1 MSFQR
6 KGRFGPYRMVDAV
19 RKLNER
25 YNFFN
30 QVVLFALPLIILL
43 PFFLGGDIYL
53 LSRSELGSDYTAKQL
68 PNALFFQ
75 QVWRETKSLPTWQP
89 RFMSGVPVLGNPSFL
104 ISYPPYWI
112 VALLPAPLA
121 LNLLFALHL
130 GLAGFGVFNVAR
142 IRFKLSSLAA
152 TCGGIAYM
160 FSPKLLA
167 HVSGGQLDIIIA
179 VAWLPIALLG
189 VDRVL
194 LGFSFGW
201 GWLAG
206 LAFGFMF
213 VGHAP
218 TAFLAAIFLVAYI
231 LYLLVTTRSFSLD
244 RKTLDETAKRL
255 IRLSGMGS
263 LGFFLA
269 SGAHIFPFVDLLSF
283 LNRAQLSISDAAA
296 YALPAELLPTL
307 LAIPSTPFP
316 EWIIYTG
323 AGIAI
328 FGLYGV
334 IRATM
339 WGKRFWLIV
348 SLFSIL
354 FAMGTATP
362 LFAWIFRTLPGFDL
376 LRVPSRTWFFVSLML
391 AFACSV
397 GVDRFLEKCG
407 GSSIFSTLVFSMLI
421 LSTVLLNWLT
431 DVWQWLAL
439 VTAAISVCVIFGLSQ
454 YREWEDNRNVVGI
467 LLLLILMIE
476 LSVLGWSFWRTGMA
490 PERPPWFDDIERYA
504 GYKLGR
510 LYTQGRLSPY
520 DIVSEN
526 LEVIEGLDPVQLS
539 HYVAYIEEAT
549 NCRREAYSISV
560 PSFASSPRAEST
572 CSEYQVDSDLLG
584 LLNVSYALTTEPQRD
599 PGWRLEVRVGDDY
612 LYRNEHAR
620 PDAFLVYQTEP
631 VTDEYEARLRLETIS
646 NEDPMLV
653 IGGKKLDLLE
663 GGSGSVHITRSDPG
677 RVEAEVTSDAP
688 AFLALSTSYMP
699 GWKAIDENGHE
710 REVYQAQLTILG
722 SYVPA
727 GYSRLTFVYSPDSHA
742 LGKNI
747 SMAAALLSIMFFIAL
762 KRGQL
767 GTQKRNKGKH
777 NSNGYSVS

>member
-1 MSFQR
+1 MSLQR
-6 KGRFGPYRMVDAV
+6 KGRFDPYRMVDAV
-19 RKLNER
+19 RKLNGR
-25 YNFFN
+25 YYIFN
-30 QVVLFALPLIILL
+30 QIVLFALPLIILL
-43 PFFLGGDIYL
+43 PFFLGSDILL

-130 GLAGFGVFNVAR
+130 GLAGFGVYNFAR

-152 TCGGIAYM
+152 ICGGIAYM

-167 HVSGGQLDIIIA
+167 HVSGGQLDVIIA
-179 VAWLPIALLG
+179 VAWMPIALLG
-189 VDRVL
+189 IDRVL

-218 TAFLAAIFLVAYI
+218 TAFLAAIVLIAYI
-231 LYLLVTTRSFSLD
+231 LYLLVTTQSISRDGEALN
-244 RKTLDETAKRL
+244 KTAKRL
-255 IRLSGMGS
+255 IRLFGMGS

-269 SGAHIFPFVDLLSF
+269 SGAHIFPLTDLLSHI
-283 LNRAQLSISDAAA
+283 NRAQLSIADATA
-296 YALPAELLPTL
+296 YALPVELLPTL

-334 IRATM
+334 IRVSM
-339 WGKRFWLIV
+339 WGKRFWLIIG
-348 SLFSIL
+348 LLSIL
-354 FAMGTATP
+354 LALGTATP
-362 LFAWIFRTLPGFDL
+362 LFEWVFRTLPWFDF
-376 LRVPSRTWFFVSLML
+376 LRVPSRTWFFVSLIL
-391 AFACSV
+391 ALVSSV
-397 GVDRFLEKCG
+397 GFNRFLEEGG
-407 GSSIFSTLVFSMLI
+407 GSPIFSVVVLSVLI
-421 LSTVLLNWLT
+421 LSTVLLIWPTN
-431 DVWQWLAL
+431 VWRWLAL
-439 VTAAISVCVIFGLSQ
+439 VTAAISACAIFSLSQ
-454 YREWEDNRNVVGI
+454 YREWGDNRTVVGT

-476 LSVLGWSFWRTGMA
+476 LSVLGWSFWRTGLA
-490 PERPPWFDDIERYA
+490 QETPHWLDYIDRYVDE
-504 GYKLGR
+504 KFGR

-520 DIVSEN
+520 DVVREN

-549 NCRREAYSISV
+549 NCHREAYSISV
-560 PSFASSPRAEST
+560 PSFASGSRAEST

-584 LLNVSYALTTEPQRD
+584 LLNVSYAYTSEPQRD
-599 PGWRLEVRVGDDY
+599 PGWKLEVRVGEDY

-620 PDAFLVYQTEP
+620 PEAFLIYKTEP
-631 VTDEYEARLRLETIS
+631 VADENEARLSLETIS

-663 GGSGSVHITRSDPG
+663 CGSGRVKITRYDPG
-677 RVEAEVTSDAP
+677 RIEAEITSDAP

-710 REVYQAQLTILG
+710 REVYQAQLAILG

-727 GYSRLTFVYSPDSHA
+727 GYSRLTFVYSPESHA
-742 LGKNI
+742 FGKSI
-747 SMAAALLSIMFFIAL
+747 STAAGLLSIMFLIILTRDQFGAQKL
-762 KRGQL
+762 NKR
-767 GTQKRNKGKH
+767 
-777 NSNGYSVS
+777 